1 MQRREFI
8 TLLGASPFAWPLAAY
23 AQQPTLPVIG
33 FVNSASPVGGYP
45 PVSAFLKGLD
55 ETGFVDG
62 GNVTVEYHWA
72 EGHYERLPAI
82 IADLVQ
88 RKVSVIAATSTP
100 SAVAAKAATNTIPI
114 VFTTSGDPIQLGFAS
129 SLNKPGGNFT
139 GIISMNVEL
148 ASKRLQLMHEA
159 LPNATTIVLLVNP
172 PDPLTASASKES
184 AAAATA
190 LGLELKVV
198 RASSEQD
205 LSAVFDSL
213 GRGNE
218 EALVIASDPFFSSH
232 GEELG
237 ALALRHR
244 VPAIY
249 QYPQFT
255 EGGSLMSYGGNIA
268 ESYLLAGVYVGR
280 ILKGTKPIN
289 LPVQQ
294 VTKVELIINLKT
306 ANALGINFPLP
317 LLGRADKLIE

>member
-1 MQRREFI
+1 MPR
-8 TLLGASPFAWPLAAY
+8 PLCC
-23 AQQPTLPVIG
+23 L
-33 FVNSASPVGGYP
+33 
-45 PVSAFLKGLD
+45 
-55 ETGFVDG
+55 
-62 GNVTVEYHWA
+62 
-72 EGHYERLPAI
+72 
-82 IADLVQ
+82 
-88 RKVSVIAATSTP
+88 STH
-100 SAVAAKAATNTIPI
+100 PI
-114 VFTTSGDPIQLGFAS
+114 S
-129 SLNKPGGNFT
+129 
-139 GIISMNVEL
+139 
-148 ASKRLQLMHEA
+148 
-159 LPNATTIVLLVNP
+159 
-172 PDPLTASASKES
+172 SASKES

-218 EALVIASDPFFSSH
+218 EPLVIASDAFFSSH

-255 EGGSLMSYGGNIA
+255 EGGGLMSYGGNIA
-268 ESYLLAGVYVGR
+268 ESYRLAGVYVGR